1 MAATLTN
8 EFNYE
13 VEYQESALPNYL
25 RLSPVGCHVTIPAA
39 FLRYQGDLEAGIDAS
54 EIQDPISYYNRTH
67 KGDRVCTVCR
77 IWFFIGE
84 TIGTRQYDSY
94 VDFSRRPQPPPP
106 GPGRCPQAIEDMQR
120 RRSACGPICNKVLK
134 KPDDKKRT
142 QRICQDVMRGSCSLF
157 RRLLFQK
164 PVMCR
169 TPQMMNIHVEAG
181 SNIEW
186 SAGLKVVFRDDGE
199 QTVMDNHPRSGGQQ
213 EPYIQVS
220 LQPAAKIGEP
230 ADPHLG
236 TPLPNSMTF
245 DGPVSQLD
253 LSDALNLVP

>member
-39 FLRYQGDLEAGIDAS
+39 FLRYQGDL
-54 EIQDPISYYNRTH
+54 
-67 KGDRVCTVCR
+67 
-77 IWFFIGE
+77 
-84 TIGTRQYDSY
+84 
-94 VDFSRRPQPPPP
+94 RPQPPPP

-253 LSDALNLVP
+253 LSDALKLVP